1 MEGLCLPVF
10 KLLQKTPRGKKTTK
24 GNSFFDRLGREG
36 GGVADSLRPPALPPA
51 VFWVDC
57 TGSYRCPLLHLL
69 FWQAGSLDQ
78 LEGLSIPSL
87 S

>member
-36 GGVADSLRPPALPPA
+36 GGVADSLHPPARPPARQLSSGWTARGLTA
-51 VFWVDC
+51 V
-57 TGSYRCPLLHLL
+57 
-69 FWQAGSLDQ
+69 
-78 LEGLSIPSL
+78 PSSTSSFGRL
-87 S
+87 AA